1 MGVDVVGQ
9 VGGVEDREDVP
20 ADRRLED
27 GEVLHLP
34 EEAHGHPRAA
44 RDGRAGP
51 ECGYAAVVHWRR
63 QLGVVVAE
71 VPWVAREAIEKVE
84 ACLITACR
92 FWDGSQRKM
101 VDISADFAL

>member
-34 EEAHGHPRAA
+34 EEAHGHPRAPREMGAPA
-44 RDGRAGP
+44 RNAGM
-51 ECGYAAVVHWRR
+51 RR
-63 QLGVVVAE
+63 
-71 VPWVAREAIEKVE
+71 
-84 ACLITACR
+84 
-92 FWDGSQRKM
+92 
-101 VDISADFAL
+101 